1 MSLTIEEKQEKL
13 AECETSSDFYN
24 LYTLIFKEEVPR
36 TGLRSGNDEIDSI
49 IDAIIDNKKIEEVKN
64 PDGSTGER
72 I

>member
-13 AECETSSDFYN
+13 AECETSRDFYN

-36 TGLRSGNDEIDSI
+36 TGLRSGNDEIDLI